1 MRSCFTG
8 LDFKCKM
15 VSFIMHPGVFSMTV
29 FIAGILLG
37 SSMFALPSSLFIY
50 GWYSWIGWFICTVCT
65 IFLVVIFSALSEKF
79 PDGGGP
85 YQYTINAYGANAGLV
100 IGIIHLMG
108 ILIQN
113 GAIAYALSLNLQE
126 LIGMSS
132 MYIPIVIAGC
142 VNSFSFGTSASI
154 AVILSILKM
163 IPIIIFIVLGVAYI
177 DLSACL
183 AVPTVLTPV
192 SAISGSVLMI
202 IYAFAGIEF
211 GLIANTK
218 EVHEPATTIPRALWL
233 GTILGALIFVLTQA
247 IVWSV
252 TSTDSNTAL
261 ADAAY
266 QIIVNISDNA
276 QYGLLAKRVLI
287 SSSILF
293 TLNALNTSI
302 LITGHF
308 LSAMATNNHL
318 PQYLQITQSVRLPMF
333 CASLL
338 SMMVTFVLFDGL
350 DGYQSLFRVILEASN
365 LMMAIAFFAATLAY
379 GRLVSRGMMYKF
391 GIISSALLLVVGFY
405 SVIFC

>member
-1 MRSCFTG
+1 
-8 LDFKCKM
+8 
-15 VSFIMHPGVFSMTV
+15 MTV
-29 FIAGILLG
+29 FIAGVLLG

-50 GWYSWIGWFICTVCT
+50 GWYSWIGWLICTVCT
-65 IFLVVIFSALSEKF
+65 MFLVVIFSALSEKF
-79 PDGGGP
+79 PAGGGP
-85 YQYTINAYGANAGLV
+85 YQYTINAYGSNVGLV

-154 AVILSILKM
+154 AVILSVLKI
-163 IPIIIFIVLGVAYI
+163 IPILIFTLLGVVYI
-177 DLSACL
+177 DPSVCFT
-183 AVPTVLTPV
+183 VPTTLTPV
-192 SAISGSVLMI
+192 SAVFGSVLMI

-233 GTILGALIFVLTQA
+233 GTILGALIFILTQA

-252 TSTDSNTAL
+252 TSPDSNTAL

-266 QIIVNISDNA
+266 QIIMKISDNT
-276 QYGLLAKRVLI
+276 QYGLLAKQILI
-287 SSSILF
+287 SSGILF

-308 LSAMATNNHL
+308 LSAMAVNNHL
-318 PQYLQITQSVRLPMF
+318 PQALQITQSVRLPIF
-333 CASLL
+333 CASIL
-338 SMMVTFVLFDGL
+338 SMMVTFLLFDGL
-350 DGYQSLFRVILEASN
+350 DGYQSLFRITLEASN
-365 LMMAIAFFAATLAY
+365 LMMAIAFFATALAY
-379 GRLVSRGMMYKF
+379 GRLVSRGIMYKC
-391 GIISSALLLVVGFY
+391 GIASSALLLVVGFY
-405 SVIFC
+405 SILLS